1 LSHRLEW
8 ERVWSR
14 CLAARVL
21 IVAVIAA
28 ASACTSDSVSPDPDS
43 NPPAAAPRS
52 PSLNGDLRIYRNPYG
67 DVNWSQD
74 LRLKAQHHDHVAR
87 TFALPLI
94 TAYDAAGYDVLS
106 LMDYSGKPSVFYSL
120 QERPWPPER
129 WVPPPILAALVNIKL
144 FIPNGE
150 EVGGDWHA
158 TSPFLTTYIEVA
170 PAGGSA
176 QPWQYRDTRDLLR
189 LVRELGGL
197 MCLAHPF
204 NVTYEHLEDLR
215 CVEIYNAF
223 GEAAK
228 TELPGNSLQTYDGNA
243 ALVAHWD
250 RALAQNQDIL
260 GIAVNDHFGPGAA
273 RTATI
278 NPAALDSGKIIVM
291 AKAATLDAYRSAFER
306 GAFFAIRDRG
316 IVKDRYPVIFSVS
329 AGTTFVSIETNG
341 NVSWKTGGSVVA
353 DGPVLR
359 FAAIPANTKYV
370 RAEVTDNDGSIVFTQ
385 AFVVRP
391 TGDADADYDV
401 DQDDQMIC
409 DAVRQGRE
417 SHPLRVAACRAI

>member
-1 LSHRLEW
+1 MRYRPKG
-8 ERVWSR
+8 ERVSTR
-14 CLAARVL
+14 CVVGHVI
-21 IVAVIAA
+21 IVALCAV
-28 ASACTSDSVSPDPDS
+28 ASACTRDSASLDPDS
-43 NPPAAAPRS
+43 DSPAANPGLPAP
-52 PSLNGDLRIYRNPYG
+52 NGDLRIYRNPYG
-67 DVNWSQD
+67 DVDWSHD

-87 TFALPLI
+87 AFALPLI

-129 WVPPPILAALVNIKL
+129 WVPPSILAALVNIKL

-150 EVGGDWHA
+150 EVGGDAHA
-158 TSPFLTTYIEVA
+158 TSPFMTNYVEVA
-170 PAGGSA
+170 PAGASA
-176 QPWQYRDTRDLLR
+176 LPWQYRDTPDLLR
-189 LVRELGGL
+189 LVRESGGL

-204 NVTYEHLEDLR
+204 NTTYEHLAGLR

-228 TELPGNSLQTYDGNA
+228 TEMPGNPLQTYDGNA
-243 ALVAHWD
+243 ALVANWD

-273 RTATI
+273 RTATL
-278 NPAALDSGKIIVM
+278 PPQVLDSGKIVVL

-316 IVKDRYPVIFSVS
+316 IVKDRYPAIFSVS
-329 AGTTFVSIETNG
+329 AGATFVSIESNG
-341 NVSWKTGGSVVA
+341 NVAWKTGGSLVA

-359 FAAIPANTKYV
+359 FTAIPANSQYV
-370 RAEVTDNDGSIVFTQ
+370 RAEITDNDGSIVFTQ

-391 TGDADADYDV
+391 AGDADADYDV
-401 DQDDQMIC
+401 DQDDKAIC
-409 DAVRQGRE
+409 SAVSQGRE
-417 SHPLRVAACRAI
+417 AHPLRVAACRAI